1 VTAGNIA
8 YTPRG
13 METIRQLEALWTY
26 SWRCAQLPA
35 YLPACD
41 SFWTTAAVV
50 AVAVFALV
58 VLAIVRRIVRNVL
71 AVRAEKERTAEEARF
86 ADPITL
92 AKYKAETD
100 KYFDVRQDDNV
111 EKRIRDALDERR
123 TGVSR
128 KKDGS
133 EQP

>member
-13 METIRQLEALWTY
+13 MGTIRQLEALWAY

-35 YLPACD
+35 HLPACD
-41 SFWTTAAVV
+41 SFWTGAAIVAVV
-50 AVAVFALV
+50 VFALI
-58 VLAIVRRIVRNVL
+58 VLVIVRRIVRNLL
-71 AVRAEKERTAEEARF
+71 AVRAERARTTEEERF

-100 KYFDVRQDDNV
+100 KYFDAHQDENV
-111 EKRIRDALDERR
+111 EKRIRDALDVRR

-133 EQP
+133 E

>member
-13 METIRQLEALWTY
+13 METIRQVEALWTY

-100 KYFDVRQDDNV
+100 KYFDPHDESV

-123 TGVSR
+123 TGR
-128 KKDGS
+128 KKDGT
-133 EQP
+133 ENP

>member
-1 VTAGNIA
+1 
-8 YTPRG
+8 
-13 METIRQLEALWTY
+13 METIRQLEALWAY
-26 SWRCAQLPA
+26 SWRCVRLPA

-41 SFWTTAAVV
+41 SFWTAAAIV

-58 VLAIVRRIVRNVL
+58 VLVIVRKIVRNVL
-71 AVRAEKERTAEEARF
+71 AVRAEKARTSEEARF

-100 KYFDVRQDDNV
+100 KYFDAHDESV

-123 TGVSR
+123 TGR
-128 KKDGS
+128 KKDGT
-133 EQP
+133 ETP